1 MLLTELNYLKPNPFK
16 SATQVWCTLKKKLLI
31 QPLINFSSEKEN
43 GADREKDAE
52 IARIETK
59 KADLRAT
66 EKEAKKE
73 KGAEVARETE
83 DEEEDQDQ
91 KNGRAERR

>member
-1 MLLTELNYLKPNPFK
+1 MLLTELNYLKPFQK
-16 SATQVWCTLKKKLLI
+16 CDTSLVHLKKKLLI

-43 GADREKDAE
+43 VADREKDAE
-52 IARIETK
+52 IARIEIK